1 MSAVVSPGGYVDR
14 YWNAFKLLV
23 RYSQEYRAVKN
34 TLRGTIR
41 MCTRMSSTNT

>member
-23 RYSQEYRAVKN
+23 RYSQEYLAVK
-34 TLRGTIR
+34 IR
-41 MCTRMSSTNT
+41 SVVRSVCARE